1 MEVIKRK
8 LLKSIQEQKIH
19 NRELLEK
26 DSFFMA
32 SHQEDMEDYQ
42 EQFQDYLDGSKKWS
56 GRFIWAT
63 LYDGAKWHIDLGQM
77 LALDRDKHE
86 TLHLSQAAHYGYW
99 WLKLGPAIT
108 EQHRNPDKKE
118 ADIWLRDACRIISYL
133 LLTGHTDQA
142 AEVSHTTA
150 TALKTQFIGGGSD
163 WYVHAWFIL
172 QLVCKWQNIDL
183 DLTDC
188 DVPSDMQVYPQVLAN
203 WDTKDL
209 AQVQQL
215 VNQMADYHI
224 ATSKFGMSEDEV
236 NDFDDDDFWFFP
248 YEILTWLRIRELSGL
263 PNPETYEHPL
273 MQQPLGYMP
282 PDTPFPENKLL
293 EQVVAKLKADH
304 GLND

>member
-8 LLKSIQEQKIH
+8 LLKSVQEQKIH
-19 NRELLEK
+19 NRELLEEG
-26 DSFFMA
+26 SFFMESYHWKVA
-32 SHQEDMEDYQ
+32 RYQ
-42 EQFQDYLDGSKKWS
+42 SQLQDYFDGSKRRS

-63 LYDGAKWHIDLGQM
+63 LYDFTKLRANLGLM
-77 LALDRDKHE
+77 LALERDKHE
-86 TLHLSQAAHYGYW
+86 ELHLSQAAHYGYW

-108 EQHRNPDKKE
+108 EQYRNPDKKE
-118 ADIWLRDACRIISYL
+118 ADIWLRDACRVISYL
-133 LLTGHTDQA
+133 LLTGHTEQA
-142 AEVSHTTA
+142 AEVSHATA
-150 TALKTQFIGGGSD
+150 TALNTQFIAGGSD

-188 DVPSDMQVYPQVLAN
+188 HVSSDMKVYPQVLES
-203 WDTKDL
+203 WDTEDL
-209 AQVQQL
+209 TQVQQL
-215 VNQMADYHI
+215 VNQMADFHI

-236 NDFDDDDFWFFP
+236 NDFDDSEFWFFP
-248 YEILTWLRIRELSGL
+248 YEILTWLRIRALSGL

-273 MQQPLGYMP
+273 MQQPLGHMP
-282 PDTPFPENKLL
+282 PDTPFPEDKLL